1 MQPFQDRIKAL
12 RRVPAGSLRINPKN
26 WRTHPPEQKAAL
38 NAVLCEIGFAD
49 AVLARECPDGGL
61 ELIDGHLRAELA
73 PETEIPVLVL
83 DVDQGEADK
92 LLATLDPLAAM
103 AAADSEKLDAL
114 LAGIET
120 GSAELRAMLDEVA
133 KEAHR
138 NAPRPEIVEDELPD
152 ASQVP
157 ARCKLGDLWLLGRH
171 RLLCGDSTKAEDVER
186 LLAGRKPFI
195 MVTDPPYGVE
205 YDADWRDEFNTWG
218 KAATASNVENDERVD
233 WTEAYKRFPG
243 HVAYVWHAGRS
254 AADLV
259 VNLRGAEFEI
269 RTQIIWR
276 KPTLIMSRG
285 HYHWQ
290 HEPCWYAVRKGGSAK
305 WCGDRT
311 QSTVWDIQGMHAI
324 GRKEDRE
331 PHPTQKPV
339 ECMARPIRNHGD
351 KDDDVYDPFLGSG
364 TTIIAAEQLNRRC
377 YGLEISPAY
386 CDVILARWEKLS
398 GEKAVREDVR
408 RPTETKRQ
416 DPRTAADAPR
426 GRKARR
432 RGRPVGA
439 R

>member
-1 MQPFQDRIKAL
+1 
-12 RRVPAGSLRINPKN
+12 
-26 WRTHPPEQKAAL
+26 L

-120 GSAELRAMLDEVA
+120 GSAELKAMLDEVA
-133 KEAHR
+133 KEAKR
-138 NAPRPEIVEDELPD
+138 QAPQPEVVEDEIPD
-152 ASQVP
+152 AATVL
-157 ARCKLGDLWLLGRH
+157 ARCKPGDLWLLGRH
-171 RLLCGDSTKAEDVER
+171 RLLCGDSTKAEDVAR
-186 LLAGRKPFI
+186 LLAGRVPFI

-205 YDADWRDEFNTWG
+205 YDPAWRNEAAAKGLISFAARREG
-218 KAATASNVENDERVD
+218 KVENDERLD
-233 WTEAYKRFPG
+233 WTPSYQLFPG
-243 HVAYVWHAGRS
+243 HVAYVWHAGRF

-259 VNLRGAEFEI
+259 LNLRDAEFEI

-276 KPTLIMSRG
+276 KPAFAISRG

-290 HEPCWYAVRKGGSAK
+290 HEPCWYAVRSQGSAK
-305 WCGDRT
+305 WCGDRS
-311 QSTVWDIQGMHAI
+311 QSTVWDISNRVDQADNSNHG
-324 GRKEDRE
+324 
-331 PHPTQKPV
+331 TQKPV
-339 ECMARPIRNHGD
+339 ECMARPIRNHGA

-364 TTIIAAEQLNRRC
+364 TTIIAAEQLSRRC
-377 YGLEISPAY
+377 YGIEISPNY

-408 RPTETKRQ
+408 RPIETKRQ
-416 DPRTAADAPR
+416 DPRTAPDVAR
-426 GRKARR
+426 SRKARR
-432 RGRPVGA
+432 RRRPVSA